1 MIMYTSSL
9 PLLSDQ
15 LSNGEGKKSL
25 LEENGI
31 VKVLVFVVY
40 CYRGICIKS
49 SVFTNWTI
57 ILTYY
62 ITQMEEENGLY
73 LLIKMVAF
81 FEKGGAWCWCL

>member
-1 MIMYTSSL
+1 MYTSSL

-40 CYRGICIKS
+40 CYRGICIKI
-49 SVFTNWTI
+49 SVFTN
-57 ILTYY
+57 
-62 ITQMEEENGLY
+62 
-73 LLIKMVAF
+73 
-81 FEKGGAWCWCL
+81 

>member
-1 MIMYTSSL
+1 
-9 PLLSDQ
+9 
-15 LSNGEGKKSL
+15 
-25 LEENGI
+25 

-40 CYRGICIKS
+40 CYRGICIKI

-81 FEKGGAWCWCL
+81 F